1 MTLQSRYMI
10 VSAAGFA
17 AAAACLTLVAQTP
30 APSQQPAQ
38 TQRPD
43 VPPARDPAP
52 QAGRGQGAGG
62 RGGGQEADP
71 FEGADLSPK
80 EPITGVSPAE
90 EQKRFLLQPGFRI
103 EPVLTE
109 PDIEEPMQIAFDGN
123 GRMFVVEIRGYMQ
136 DADATEELAPT
147 GRISVHE
154 DANND
159 GVYEKHSVFVDK
171 LVFPRFAMPIGA
183 NAILTMESNTDEVW
197 KYTDTNGDSVADA
210 KELFTANFG
219 RAGNVEH
226 QQSSLFWGM
235 DNWLYST
242 YNAFRV
248 RWTPNGVLREP
259 TAPNNS
265 QWGITQDNHGK
276 VWFQGGA
283 SGLPGYFQLPIHY
296 GVTFTTPGGG
306 GGSGIQQFLEPG
318 FEVPWGI
325 AGVGDFQPGTSAIRS
340 GELTLNRVTG
350 AAGNDVVRAH
360 RMPADMQGDYL
371 YGEPVARIVRRA
383 KPIHSEGLTTLRQVY
398 QWQHAEFIRS
408 TDHLFRP
415 VDVATAPD
423 GTLYVV
429 DPYRGIIQEG
439 NWTRPGSYLRAK
451 VDQYKLASNIRK
463 GRIWRV
469 TYDGMARDTT
479 QPRLLNETPAQLVDR
494 LSHPNGWWRDA
505 AQQLLV
511 LKQDAS
517 VVPALQ
523 QVVRTSG
530 SLYARFHALW
540 TLEGLGAL
548 DVGLAREQMKDP
560 NPQMRIQAIR
570 ASETLYKNGHRALL
584 DDFRAAAKDAD
595 TDVMIQ
601 GMLTLHLFKAPDL
614 ATVVKEAQ
622 AANPARGVQ
631 LIGTRLLQPVMVLTG
646 GGRGAGGLTPDQQS
660 TLQRGETIY
669 SELCSICHGPD
680 GRGAPGEAGGT
691 TKAPSFVGSPRLQ
704 GHRDYVV
711 NAILHGMTG
720 PIDGRTY
727 SDVMV
732 PMGTNRDEWVAA
744 AASYVRNNFGNS
756 ASFVTN
762 EDVSRVRA
770 ATADR
775 KTPWTYPELAAAIPA
790 ALLPQSTW
798 NVTASHNAQAAPG
811 GLTYAGWSTG
821 APQQPGMWFQIELP
835 EAVMLTEIQFNS
847 TQQAGGRGGVPG
859 GRRGRGAGDIVPG
872 AATPGPGAIPAER
885 AAPPP
890 PVGTFPRGYRVQVS
904 MDGKTWGA
912 PAAEGQGSGS
922 TTIIA
927 FRPVRAK
934 FVRITQT
941 ATVDNAPAW
950 SIQRLRL
957 YRAASATGAA
967 AR

>member
-1 MTLQSRYMI
+1 M
-10 VSAAGFA
+10 SAL
-17 AAAACLTLVAQTP
+17 AACLTLMAQTP
-30 APSQQPAQ
+30 APAPGTPPPGR
-38 TQRPD
+38 TQSADLPSAA
-43 VPPARDPAP
+43 VPTP
-52 QAGRGQGAGG
+52 QAGRGQAGVG
-62 RGGGQEADP
+62 RGAVQEPDP

-80 EPITGVSPAE
+80 DPVTGVSPAE

-109 PDIEEPMQIAFDGN
+109 PEIEEPMQIAFDGN

-136 DADATEELAPT
+136 DADATGELAPT
-147 GRISVHE
+147 GLISVHE
-154 DANND
+154 DVNND

-171 LVFPRFAMPIGA
+171 LVFPRFVTPFGA
-183 NAILTMESNTDEVW
+183 NAVLTMESNTDEVW
-197 KYTDTNGDSVADA
+197 KYTDTNGDSVADK
-210 KELFTANFG
+210 KELFTTSFG
-219 RAGNVEH
+219 RSGNVEH

-242 YNAFRV
+242 YNAFRI
-248 RWTPNGVLREP
+248 RPTPTGVLRES

-265 QWGITQDNHGK
+265 QWGITQDNEGK

-296 GVTFTTPGGG
+296 GVTFAAGGG
-306 GGSGIQQFLEPG
+306 GAAPRFLEPG

-325 AGVGDFQPGTSAIRS
+325 AGLGDFQPGTSAIRP
-340 GELTLNRVTG
+340 GELTLQRVTG
-350 AAGNDVVRAH
+350 AAGNDIVRAH
-360 RMPADMQGDYL
+360 RMPADMQGDYV

-383 KPIHSEGLTTLRQVY
+383 KPIHAEGITTLRQVY

-408 TDHLFRP
+408 SDHLFRP
-415 VDVATAPD
+415 VDIATAPD
-423 GTLYVV
+423 GTIYVV

-451 VDQYKLASNIRK
+451 VDQYRLASNIRK

-469 TYDGMARDTT
+469 TYEGIDRDTT
-479 QPRLLNETPAQLVDR
+479 QPRMLNETPAQLVDR

-511 LKQDAS
+511 LKQDKS

-523 QVVRTSG
+523 RMVRTSNN
-530 SLYARFHALW
+530 LFARFHALW
-540 TLEGLGAL
+540 TLEGLNAL
-548 DVGLAREQMKDP
+548 DLGLVREQMKDP

-570 ASETLYKNGHRALL
+570 ASETLYKAGQRALV
-584 DDFRAAAKDAD
+584 DDYRAAARDAD

-601 GMLTLHLFKAPDL
+601 GMLTLYLFKAPDL
-614 ATVVKEAQ
+614 PTVVAAAQ
-622 AANPARGVQ
+622 AASTARGVQ
-631 LIGTRLLQPVMVLTG
+631 LIGARLLQPVTVLTG
-646 GGRGAGGLTPDQQS
+646 GGRGGLTTGEQS

-680 GRGAPGEAGGT
+680 GRGAPGEGGGT
-691 TKAPSFVGSPRLQ
+691 IKAPSFVGSPRVQ

-711 NAILHGMTG
+711 NAILHGLTG

-732 PMGTNRDEWVAA
+732 PMGTNRDDWIAA

-756 ASFVTN
+756 SSFVTP
-762 EDVSRVRA
+762 EDVARVRA

-775 KTPWTYPELAAAIPA
+775 KTPWTFAELDAALPA
-790 ALLPQSTW
+790 ALLPQNTW
-798 NVTASHNAQAAPG
+798 NVTASHNGAAASG
-811 GLTYAGWSTG
+811 ALNYAGWSSG
-821 APQQPGMWFQIELP
+821 APQQAGMWLQIELP
-835 EAVMLTEIQFNS
+835 EPVMLTEIQFNS
-847 TQQAGGRGGVPG
+847 TPQAGGRGGVPG
-859 GRRGRGAGDIVPG
+859 GRGRGAGENVPV
-872 AATPGPGAIPAER
+872 TP
-885 AAPPP
+885 PPP
-890 PVGTFPRGYRVQVS
+890 PVGTFPRGYQVQVS
-904 MDGKTWGA
+904 MDGKTWGP

-922 TTIIA
+922 TTMIA
-927 FRPVRAK
+927 FRPVRTK

-941 ATVDNAPAW
+941 ATVENAPVW

-957 YRAASATGAA
+957 YQARGRAPGSAM
-967 AR
+967 R